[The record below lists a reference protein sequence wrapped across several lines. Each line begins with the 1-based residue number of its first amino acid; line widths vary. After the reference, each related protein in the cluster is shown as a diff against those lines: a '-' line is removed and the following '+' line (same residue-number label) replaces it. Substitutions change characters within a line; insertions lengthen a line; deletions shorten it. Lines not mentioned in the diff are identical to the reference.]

1 MKLTLKVSL
10 LALALSLTA
19 CSGSGELVDKI
30 QQSADSVLTGGGVV
44 ALSTADIT
52 AGLKEALSKGTG
64 SVVSQL
70 GAGGGFSADEL
81 IRIPLPDSL
90 LKAKN
95 YADKFG
101 LGGYFVELENK
112 LNEAAELA
120 TPKAKELFVGAIK
133 DMSVDDAR
141 GILSGP
147 DDAATSYFQTNMSER
162 LSEEMR
168 PIVASSL
175 DEVGAVRSFNKLL
188 KGYQKLPGAPKVD
201 ADLTQ
206 HVVDGGVGGIFH
218 YVAEEEKAIR
228 ENPAA
233 RTTELLKR
241 VFSSQ

>member
-1 MKLTLKVSL
+1 MKLILKVSFV
-10 LALALSLTA
+10 AIVFSLGA
-19 CSGSGELVDKI
+19 CSGGGELVEKL
-30 QQSADSVLTGGGVV
+30 QKSADSMLAGSGEAV
-44 ALSTADIT
+44 LSTADIT
-52 AGLKEALSKGTG
+52 AGLKEALSKGTTA
-64 SVVSQL
+64 VVGQL
-70 GAGGGFSADEL
+70 GAGGGFSADEI

-90 LKAKN
+90 LKAKK

-101 LGGYFVELENK
+101 LGSHFVDLENK

-147 DDAATSYFQTNMSER
+147 DDAATQYFESNMSTR
-162 LSEEMR
+162 LGDEMR

-188 KGYQKLPGAPKVD
+188 KGYNKLPLAPKVD

-206 HVVDGGVGGIFH
+206 HVLDGGVGGIFH

>member
-10 LALALSLTA
+10 AAFVISLGA
-19 CSGSGELVDKI
+19 CSGSGELIDKI
-30 QQSADSVLTGGGVV
+30 QKSADSVLAGGGEAV
-44 ALSTADIT
+44 LSGADIT
-52 AGLKEALSKGTG
+52 AGLKEALSKGTS
-64 SVVSQL
+64 SVVGQL

-90 LKAKN
+90 LKAKK

-101 LGGYFVELENK
+101 LGSYFVDLENK

-147 DDAATSYFQTNMSER
+147 DDAATRYFETNMSAR
-162 LSEEMR
+162 LSDEMR

-175 DEVGAVRSFNKLL
+175 NEVGAVRALNNLL
-188 KGYQKLPGAPKVD
+188 KGYNNLPLAPKID
-201 ADLTQ
+201 TDLTQ
-206 HVVDGGVGGIFH
+206 HVLDGGVEGIFH

-228 ENPAA
+228 DNPAA

-241 VFSSQ
+241 VFAAQ

>member
-1 MKLTLKVSL
+1 MKLTLKVSITAL
-10 LALALSLTA
+10 VISLAA

-30 QQSADSVLTGGGVV
+30 QKSADSVLAGGGDA

-52 AGLKEALSKGTG
+52 AGLREALNKGTS
-64 SVVSQL
+64 SVVGQL
-70 GAGGGFSADEL
+70 GTGGGFSADEL

-90 LKAKN
+90 LKAKK

-101 LGGYFVELENK
+101 LGSHFVDLENK

-141 GILSGP
+141 GILGGP
-147 DDAATSYFQTNMSER
+147 DDSATRYFEANMSER
-162 LSEEMR
+162 LGEEMR

-175 DEVGAVRSFNKLL
+175 DQVGAVRTFNNLL
-188 KGYQKLPGAPKVD
+188 KGYKKLPLAPKVD

-206 HVVDGGVGGIFH
+206 HVLDGGVDGIFH